1 MNMNMNKLVR
11 AHIAIRD
18 RRKELTDSFNM
29 TDRELKQK
37 QERLEAEMLRFMQE
51 SGTESIRTDSG
62 TVYQQ
67 ETVKPAA
74 SDWNAFYDWVK
85 QNDAF
90 DALERR
96 IKATF
101 VKEFMEENDGET
113 PPGVSVHREYV
124 ARVRRA

>member
-1 MNMNMNKLVR
+1 MDMTKIVK

-18 RRKELTDSFNM
+18 ARKVLSDEFNAK
-29 TDRELKQK
+29 DKDLKAK
-37 QERLEAEMLRFMQE
+37 QERLEAEMLRFMHDSNMDSVRTEAGTFFRQE
-51 SGTESIRTDSG
+51 SL
-62 TVYQQ
+62 
-67 ETVKPAA
+67 KPAA
-74 SDWNAFYDWVK
+74 SDWDAFYNWIK
-85 QNDAF
+85 ENDAF

-113 PPGVSVHREYV
+113 PPGVSVYREHV